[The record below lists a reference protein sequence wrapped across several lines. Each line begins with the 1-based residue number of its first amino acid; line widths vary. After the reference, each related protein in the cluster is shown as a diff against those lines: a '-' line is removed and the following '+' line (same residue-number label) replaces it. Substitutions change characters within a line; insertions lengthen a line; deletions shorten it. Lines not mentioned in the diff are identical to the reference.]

1 MQWDLKNTGK
11 SGRTGNRAPVFWKN
25 HCVKIGVKENTFK
38 ASLLNLRTCSNE
50 INVVINAFV

>member
-50 INVVINAFV
+50 INVVINT